1 MLLPALFIL
10 GLTLVVLKPFY
21 KIIIT
26 GVDLLVNK
34 RRFSEE
40 TLRIRESRTWC
51 NVVRIQK
58 CCHVYE
64 GGRTHR
70 RVLKTSYEVR
80 FDTVASPALLESGVI
95 RGRPYG
101 FIDTLDWKSMSSE
114 EDGHATWFEYSRPKI
129 QTITVILKSG
139 THRADLEVVAL
150 VTTSLLKFKQHVLM
164 GFATLVGLVTFL
176 VSIVLLTVMKNL
188 F

>member
-1 MLLPALFIL
+1 MLLPAFFLL
-10 GLTLVVLKPFY
+10 GIGLVALKPFY

-26 GVDLLVNK
+26 GLDLLVNK

-40 TLRIRESRTWC
+40 TLRIQETNIWC

-80 FDTVASPALLESGVI
+80 FDTVASPVLLESGVV

-101 FIDTLDWKSMSSE
+101 FIDNLDWKAMMSE
-114 EDGHATWFEYSRPKI
+114 EDGHAIWFEYSRPKP
-129 QTITVILKSG
+129 QQVTVVLKSG

-150 VTTSLLKFKQHVLM
+150 VTTSLLKFKRQVLL

-176 VSIVLLTVMKNL
+176 VSIILLCAMKNL